1 MFKKNLQGGFTTI
14 ELLISIGLFGLI
26 APSISLAIVS
36 INRINDRASDLTYA
50 NVIAENKIET
60 LRSAGYNTLVDGT
73 TNFSGELPATFSEPK
88 SANYT
93 VLTSTAGLKE
103 ILINIQYSDQ
113 GITRDLSYKSI
124 ISELGV
130 SQ

>member
-1 MFKKNLQGGFTTI
+1 MLKKNLQGGFTTI

-26 APSISLAIVS
+26 APSITLAIVS

-60 LRSAGYNTLVDGT
+60 LRSAGYNSLVNGT
-73 TNFSGELPATFSEPK
+73 IVFTGELPATFTEPK
-88 SANYT
+88 LANYIIT
-93 VLTSTAGLKE
+93 TPSAGKKE
-103 ILINIQYSDQ
+103 ILINIQYNDQ
-113 GITRDLSYKSI
+113 GIARSLSYKSI

-130 SQ
+130 AQ

>member
-60 LRSAGYNTLVDGT
+60 LRSAGYNSLVNGSID
-73 TNFSGELPATFSEPK
+73 FSSELPATFTEPK
-88 SANYT
+88 SANYSVAT
-93 VLTSTAGLKE
+93 PSAGKKEVLIT
-103 ILINIQYSDQ
+103 IQYNDQ
-113 GITRDLSYKSI
+113 GTTRNLSYKSI

-130 SQ
+130 AQ